1 MLDKDTKKKIDDA
14 RDTLVG
20 VLPLPTDQIE
30 LITIA
35 LIYKFMDDQDEELRQ
50 VGLQE
55 KFFTGELKEFSWQQ
69 LMSNQLSA
77 DQRVTK
83 FINGIEAIQ
92 KAKQVPN
99 LFREIFL
106 NAFLKFRDGKV
117 LQRFLDIIN
126 GFTYDHSEELGNSFE
141 YLLMTMGA
149 QGDNG
154 QFRTPR
160 NIIDFIV
167 EVTDPQKDETILD
180 PACGTGGFLVSAFKH
195 ILKRN
200 TAGYETAK
208 VELENYVAEG
218 IPVYWGAK
226 LSSSERNTIEKNIV
240 GYDNTPLMVRLAR
253 VNLYLHHFG
262 NPQIH
267 EYNTL
272 ITDTRWKDKYDCI
285 LANPPFMTPKGG
297 IDPHD
302 KFRIPANRTEILFSS
317 YILQHLN
324 PDGKAGFVVPE
335 GIIFSTSGDYV
346 TLRNWLIY
354 EAGLWAVVSLP
365 AHIFQPYSG
374 VKTSILFI
382 DREIARKRNE
392 ILLVK
397 IDNDGFSLNT
407 NRNPIKDNDL
417 PDALEWMELCK
428 KDLEQFQKDIET
440 KVDNSFTSKL
450 RLLHRDEFAK
460 LDNYKA
466 TSIVYS
472 SFRKQYE
479 KAVKANE
486 ELESLIKSEK
496 LKQKS
501 ESNKAKLQKSKETV
515 LSLENKID
523 KLCADLLKK
532 TGIPKLFET
541 EKDLKDWF
549 EENTKQDVIEYG
561 SNLNN
566 THKLTKE
573 TIELIDGNR
582 DFILSFEKFTGEPNV
597 VNEDIP
603 FVKIEEVA
611 KVFADGDWIEKEDQ
625 SESGIRL
632 IQTGNVGKGNFREK
646 AADKARYISED
657 TFKRLNCTEIFA
669 NDILV
674 SRLPDPVGRACII
687 PHLQEKLI
695 TAVDCTIIRFDE
707 NLILP
712 KFFIALTYSDVY
724 YKKIYE
730 KVTGAS
736 RDRISRKNLGGLE
749 IPCPAIE
756 NQQLIVAETD
766 QYLNVIKG
774 CNLLIENY
782 APTFKIQEDWETA
795 RMIDVADFVRGP
807 FGGSLKKEI
816 FVESGY
822 LIYEQSHAIQNDFS
836 LGRYFITEE
845 KFQEMKRFEVLPN
858 DILMSCSGTMGKVA
872 LVPSDAPKGII
883 NQALLKITP
892 KQDLIRPLFLKL
904 LMESPHFQVQ
914 LLKGVSGV
922 AIKNVASVDEI
933 KSFEIKLPDLE
944 TQDKLI
950 EEYEAEQ
957 RTLNGSIAL
966 ANKMQDEIKF
976 VIDKVWGK

>member
-335 GIIFSTSGDYV
+335 GIIFQTSSDYV

-382 DREIARKRNE
+382 DREIARKRKE

-417 PDALEWMELCK
+417 PAALEWMELCK
-428 KDLEQFQKDIET
+428 KDLEQFKKDIET
-440 KVDNSFTSKL
+440 KSSNSFVSKL

-460 LDNYKA
+460 LDHYKA
-466 TSIVYS
+466 TSTIYS
-472 SFRKQYE
+472 FCKKQLD
-479 KAVKANE
+479 KA
-486 ELESLIKSEK
+486 IKVNDEIEFSIAAEK
-496 LKQKS
+496 LKQDGEKIKS
-501 ESNKAKLQKSKETV
+501 KIQKSDDAIELLEEKREKL
-515 LSLENKID
+515 LS
-523 KLCADLLKK
+523 DLLKK
-532 TGIPKLFET
+532 TGVPELFET
-541 EKDLKDWF
+541 EKQLKEWF
-549 EENTKQDVIEYG
+549 DENIKQDVIEYG
-561 SNLNN
+561 SNLIN
-566 THKLTKE
+566 TNKLTKD
-573 TIELIDGNR
+573 IIDILDKER
-582 DFILSFEKFTGEPNV
+582 DYNLSFDRFENKIEETNSNYPLVKLQDVLKIQTGFPFQSELFNTDKVGLPIIRIRDIKSGYSDTFYSGEYDNSFI
-597 VNEDIP
+597 VNEDEILIGMDGEFKAYKWGKIP
-603 FVKIEEVA
+603 ALLNQRVCRLYDFQNVLPDYVFRFLNEELFKIEQKTHGVTV
-611 KVFADGDWIEKEDQ
+611 KHISHKQ
-625 SESGIRL
+625 IYGI
-632 IQTGNVGKGNFREK
+632 
-646 AADKARYISED
+646 
-657 TFKRLNCTEIFA
+657 
-669 NDILV
+669 
-674 SRLPDPVGRACII
+674 
-687 PHLQEKLI
+687 
-695 TAVDCTIIRFDE
+695 
-707 NLILP
+707 
-712 KFFIALTYSDVY
+712 
-724 YKKIYE
+724 
-730 KVTGAS
+730 
-736 RDRISRKNLGGLE
+736 E
-749 IPCPAIE
+749 IPLPPIE
-756 NQQLIVAETD
+756 IQQQIVSEINQYQK
-766 QYLNVIKG
+766 VIDG
-774 CNLLIENY
+774 CNLLKEFY
-782 APTFKIQEDWETA
+782 APSFKIQDEWESA

-816 FVESGY
+816 FVDDGY
-822 LIYEQSHAIQNDFS
+822 LVYEQSHAIQNDFT
-836 LGRYFITEE
+836 LGRYFIDEE
-845 KFQEMKRFEVLPN
+845 KFQEMRRFEVLPN

-872 LVPSDAPKGII
+872 LVPSGAKQGII
-883 NQALLKITP
+883 NQALLKLTP
-892 KQDLIRPLFLKL
+892 KQDFIRPLFLKL
-904 LMESPHFQVQ
+904 LMETPHFQIQ

-933 KSFEIKLPDLE
+933 KSFEIKLPALE

>member
-1 MLDKDTKKKIDDA
+1 MLDKETKKKIDDA

-20 VLPLPTDQIE
+20 VLPLPSDQIE

-50 VGLQE
+50 VGLKE
-55 KFFTGELKEFSWQQ
+55 KFFTGSLKEYSWQQ
-69 LMSNQLSA
+69 LMNNQLSA
-77 DQRVTK
+77 DQTVTK

-92 KAKQVPN
+92 KANQVPS
-99 LFREIFL
+99 LFREIFQ

-117 LQRFLDIIN
+117 LLRFLGIIN
-126 GFTYDHSEELGNSFE
+126 GFAYSHSEELGNSFE

-160 NIIDFIV
+160 NIIDFTV
-167 EVTDPQKDETILD
+167 EVVDPKKDETILD

-195 ILKRN
+195 ILRRN
-200 TAGYETAK
+200 TKGFEEAK
-208 VELENYVAEG
+208 IELVNYVNEG

-226 LSSSERNTIEKNIV
+226 LSSSERSIIEKNIV

-272 ITDTRWKDKYDCI
+272 NTDTRWKDKYDCI

-297 IDPHD
+297 IEPHD

-335 GIIFSTSGDYV
+335 GIIFQTSGDYV

-382 DREIARKRNE
+382 DRAIARKRKE
-392 ILLVK
+392 VLLVN
-397 IDNDGFSLNT
+397 IENDGFSLNT

-417 PDALEWMELCK
+417 PEALEWLELCK
-428 KDLEQFQKDIET
+428 TDIE
-440 KVDNSFTSKL
+440 KFIKQIEEKSENNFVKKL
-450 RLLHRDEFAK
+450 RFLHRDEFAK
-460 LDNYKA
+460 LQHYKA
-466 TSIVYS
+466 TSTV
-472 SFRKQYE
+472 FTFCRKQLE
-479 KAVKANE
+479 KALKAQE
-486 ELESLIKSEK
+486 EIDFSIAAEK
-496 LKQKS
+496 LKQDGEK
-501 ESNKAKLQKSKETV
+501 NKTKIQKSYNAIET
-515 LSLENKID
+515 LEEKRE
-523 KLCADLLKK
+523 KLISDFAKK
-532 TGIPKLFET
+532 TGCPEIFET
-541 EKDLKDWF
+541 EKLLKEWF
-549 EENTKQDVIEYG
+549 EEAIKTDVIEYG
-561 SNLNN
+561 SNLVN
-566 THKLTKE
+566 TNKLTKD
-573 TIELIDGNR
+573 IIDLLDRER
-582 DFILSFEKFTGEPNV
+582 DYNLSFDRFETKEEDTNSNFNLVKLADILKIQTGFPFQSELFNTDKNGMPIIRIRDIKTGYSDTSYSGKYDNSFI
-597 VNEDIP
+597 VNEDEILIGMDGEFKAFKWGKVP
-603 FVKIEEVA
+603 ALLNQRVCRLYEFENVLPDYVFRFLNEELFKIEQKTHGVTV
-611 KVFADGDWIEKEDQ
+611 KH
-625 SESGIRL
+625 
-632 IQTGNVGKGNFREK
+632 
-646 AADKARYISED
+646 ISH
-657 TFKRLNCTEIFA
+657 K
-669 NDILV
+669 
-674 SRLPDPVGRACII
+674 
-687 PHLQEKLI
+687 Q
-695 TAVDCTIIRFDE
+695 
-707 NLILP
+707 
-712 KFFIALTYSDVY
+712 
-724 YKKIYE
+724 IY
-730 KVTGAS
+730 A
-736 RDRISRKNLGGLE
+736 IE
-749 IPCPAIE
+749 IPLPTIE
-756 NQQLIVAETD
+756 IQQQITEEINQYQK
-766 QYLNVIKG
+766 VIDG
-774 CNLLIENY
+774 CSLLIEYY
-782 APTFKIQEDWETA
+782 APTFKIQNDWEDA
-795 RMIDVADFVRGP
+795 RMIDVSDFVRGP

-822 LIYEQSHAIQNDFS
+822 LVYEQSHAIQNDFT
-836 LGRYFITEE
+836 LGRYFINKE

-872 LVPSDAPKGII
+872 LVPANAKKGII
-883 NQALLKITP
+883 NQALLKLTP

-904 LMESPHFQVQ
+904 LMETPHFQIQ

-944 TQDKLI
+944 TQDRLI

-957 RTLNGSIAL
+957 RTLNGAIAL
-966 ANKMQDEIKF
+966 ATKMQDEIKF

>member
-92 KAKQVPN
+92 KAKQVPS

-200 TAGYETAK
+200 TEGYETAK

-324 PDGKAGFVVPE
+324 PNGKAGFVVPE
-335 GIIFSTSGDYV
+335 GIIFQTSGDYV

-382 DREIARKRNE
+382 DREIARKRKE

-417 PDALEWMELCK
+417 PAALEWMELCK
-428 KDLEQFQKDIET
+428 KDLEQFKKEIET
-440 KVDNSFTSKL
+440 KSENSFVSKL
-450 RLLHRDEFAK
+450 RLLQRDEFAK
-460 LDNYKA
+460 LDHYKA
-466 TSIVYS
+466 TSIIYS
-472 SFRKQYE
+472 FCKKQLD
-479 KAVKANE
+479 KA
-486 ELESLIKSEK
+486 IKVNDEIEFSIAAEK
-496 LKQKS
+496 LKQDGEKIKS
-501 ESNKAKLQKSKETV
+501 KIQKSDDAIELLEEKREKL
-515 LSLENKID
+515 LS
-523 KLCADLLKK
+523 DLLKK
-532 TGIPKLFET
+532 TGIPELFET
-541 EKDLKDWF
+541 EKQLKEWF
-549 EENTKQDVIEYG
+549 DENIKQDVIEYG
-561 SNLNN
+561 SNLIN
-566 THKLTKE
+566 TNKLTKD
-573 TIELIDGNR
+573 ILDLIDKER
-582 DFILSFEKFTGEPNV
+582 DYNLSF
-597 VNEDIP
+597 
-603 FVKIEEVA
+603 
-611 KVFADGDWIEKEDQ
+611 DQ
-625 SESGIRL
+625 
-632 IQTGNVGKGNFREK
+632 F
-646 AADKARYISED
+646 DKAERTSKEYDIIPLGE
-657 TFKRLNCTEIFA
+657 LC
-669 NDILV
+669 DILDSLRKPIKETERV
-674 SRLPDPVGRACII
+674 KGVFPYYGATGIADFVDNYIFDERLVLVGEDGAKWLSGDKTAFIVEGKFWANNHVHVIRPKGDLII
-687 PHLQEKLI
+687 DTYLVEIINQMDLTEFITGVTVPKLNQEKLKQI
-695 TAVDCTIIRFDE
+695 PIP
-707 NLILP
+707 LP
-712 KFFIALTYSDVY
+712 PI
-724 YKKIYE
+724 E
-730 KVTGAS
+730 KQNQIVLELNQYQS
-736 RDRISRKNLGGLE
+736 VINSCNSLRK
-749 IPCPAIE
+749 
-756 NQQLIVAETD
+756 
-766 QYLNVIKG
+766 Y
-774 CNLLIENY
+774 Y
-782 APTFKIQEDWETA
+782 APTFKIKEDWEDA
-795 RMIDVADFVRGP
+795 RLIDIADFVRGP

-822 LIYEQSHAIQNDFS
+822 LVYEQSHAIQNDFT
-836 LGRYFITEE
+836 LGRYFIDEE

-872 LVPSDAPKGII
+872 LVPSGAKQGII
-883 NQALLKITP
+883 NQALLKLTP
-892 KQDLIRPLFLKL
+892 KQDFIRPLFLKL
-904 LMESPHFQVQ
+904 LMETPHFQIQ

-944 TQDKLI
+944 TQDRLI

>member
-167 EVTDPQKDETILD
+167 EVVDPKKNETILD

-200 TAGYETAK
+200 TAGYETVK

-297 IDPHD
+297 IEPHD

-324 PDGKAGFVVPE
+324 PDGKAGFIVPE
-335 GIIFSTSGDYV
+335 GIIFTTNGDNI
-346 TLRNWLIY
+346 TLRKWLLY

-365 AHIFQPYSG
+365 SNVFQPYSG

-382 DREIARKRNE
+382 DKEVARKRNE
-392 ILLVK
+392 VLLLK
-397 IDNDGFSLNT
+397 IENDGFSLNT
-407 NRNPIKDNDL
+407 NRNKIKDNDL
-417 PDALEWMELCK
+417 PEALKWLEICKINKDEFIKQIELNKEEAFFK
-428 KDLEQFQKDIET
+428 KIQF
-440 KVDNSFTSKL
+440 
-450 RLLHRDEFAK
+450 LHRDEFARLDTYKSSNLAFNFCSK
-460 LDNYKA
+460 LYESVLKLKLETEEKVKEVPEKKDKTIEKYDKKLKEFYKETGINFLPENKDA
-466 TSIVYS
+466 LKTWFDENIKENAVDYGVNLTNSKLPEPI
-472 SFRKQYE
+472 KQY
-479 KAVKANE
+479 
-486 ELESLIKSEK
+486 
-496 LKQKS
+496 
-501 ESNKAKLQKSKETV
+501 
-515 LSLENKID
+515 
-523 KLCADLLKK
+523 
-532 TGIPKLFET
+532 
-541 EKDLKDWF
+541 
-549 EENTKQDVIEYG
+549 IEVQ
-561 SNLNN
+561 
-566 THKLTKE
+566 
-573 TIELIDGNR
+573 R
-582 DFILSFEKFTGEPNV
+582 DFNMSFDKFT
-597 VNEDIP
+597 NE
-603 FVKIEEVA
+603 KIFNDDVEYVRIEDVCT
-611 KVFADGDWIEKEDQ
+611 VFCDGDWIEKADQ
-625 SESGIRL
+625 SEYGIRL
-632 IQTGNVGKGNFREK
+632 IQTGNVGFGKFKNKDIE
-646 AADKARYISED
+646 KARYISEE
-657 TFKRLNCTEIFA
+657 TFERLNCTEIFEG
-669 NDILV
+669 DILI
-674 SRLPDPVGRACII
+674 SRLPDPVGRACKI
-687 PHLQEKLI
+687 PRLKERLI
-695 TAVDCTIIRFDE
+695 TAVDCTILRFDE
-707 NLILP
+707 TKILP
-712 KFFIALTYSDVY
+712 DYFLYLTLTDEY
-724 YKKIYE
+724 YKRINE
-730 KVTGAS
+730 SITGAS
-736 RDRISRKNLGGLE
+736 RKRISRSNLGNVLIPLPDIETQKKIVSE
-749 IPCPAIE
+749 ISEYQNEIENAILKISEMEVKSKVAIE
-756 NQQLIVAETD
+756 N
-766 QYLNVIKG
+766 
-774 CNLLIENY
+774 
-782 APTFKIQEDWETA
+782 
-795 RMIDVADFVRGP
+795 
-807 FGGSLKKEI
+807 
-816 FVESGY
+816 
-822 LIYEQSHAIQNDFS
+822 
-836 LGRYFITEE
+836 
-845 KFQEMKRFEVLPN
+845 
-858 DILMSCSGTMGKVA
+858 
-872 LVPSDAPKGII
+872 
-883 NQALLKITP
+883 
-892 KQDLIRPLFLKL
+892 
-904 LMESPHFQVQ
+904 
-914 LLKGVSGV
+914 
-922 AIKNVASVDEI
+922 
-933 KSFEIKLPDLE
+933 
-944 TQDKLI
+944 
-950 EEYEAEQ
+950 
-957 RTLNGSIAL
+957 
-966 ANKMQDEIKF
+966 
-976 VIDKVWGK
+976 VW

>member
-208 VELENYVAEG
+208 VELENYVVEG

-335 GIIFSTSGDYV
+335 GIVFTTSNDYV
-346 TLRNWLIY
+346 VLRNWLIY

-382 DREIARKRNE
+382 DREIARKRKE

-397 IDNDGFSLNT
+397 VDNDGFSLNT

-417 PDALEWMELCK
+417 PAALEWMELCK
-428 KDLEQFQKDIET
+428 KDLEHFKKDIDT
-440 KVDNSFTSKL
+440 KSDNPFVSKL

-466 TSIVYS
+466 TSTV
-472 SFRKQYE
+472 FTFCKKQSE
-479 KAVKANE
+479 KTVKAIEEIDLSIKAE
-486 ELESLIKSEK
+486 ELKIVGEKNKSK
-496 LKQKS
+496 IQKS
-501 ESNKAKLQKSKETV
+501 EYSIETLKEKKEKLLNE
-515 LSLENKID
+515 
-523 KLCADLLKK
+523 LLKK
-532 TGIPKLFET
+532 TGISKLYET
-541 EKDLKDWF
+541 EKQLKEWF
-549 EENTKQDVIEYG
+549 EETIKEDVIQYG
-561 SNLNN
+561 VNLIN
-566 THKLTKE
+566 TNKLSKDI
-573 TIELIDGNR
+573 IELIDNSR
-582 DFILSFEKFTGEPNV
+582 DYILSFDKY
-597 VNEDIP
+597 
-603 FVKIEEVA
+603 A
-611 KVFADGDWIEKEDQ
+611 
-625 SESGIRL
+625 
-632 IQTGNVGKGNFREK
+632 
-646 AADKARYISED
+646 AADKEKGVSQYDIVSIGQVAEVIAGQSPESE
-657 TFKRLNCTEIFA
+657 FYNSEGQGLPFYQGKTEFGNMYLGAPVHWTTKITRIA
-669 NDILV
+669 LKDDILISV
-674 SRLPDPVGRACII
+674 RAPVGPVNFATQEICIGRGLAAIRAS
-687 PHLQEKLI
+687 E
-695 TAVDCTIIRFDE
+695 
-707 NLILP
+707 
-712 KFFIALTYSDVY
+712 
-724 YKKIYE
+724 KIYKE
-730 KVTGAS
+730 YLYYFLK
-736 RDRISRKNLGGLE
+736 
-749 IPCPAIE
+749 
-756 NQQLIVAETD
+756 NQQDEIKGNGGAVFDSINKSQIEQIQIPLPPIEIQQMVVAEIERYQKIID
-766 QYLNVIKG
+766 G
-774 CNLLIENY
+774 CNLLSENY
-782 APTFKIQEDWETA
+782 APTFKIQETWEDV
-795 RMIDVADFVRGP
+795 RLIDIADFVRGP

-822 LIYEQSHAIQNDFS
+822 LVYEQSHAIQNDFS
-836 LGRYFITEE
+836 IARYFINEE

-858 DILMSCSGTMGKVA
+858 DILMSCSGTFGKVA
-872 LVPSDAPKGII
+872 LVPENAPRGII
-883 NQALLKITP
+883 NQALLKLTP
-892 KQDLIRPLFLKL
+892 KRDLVRPLFLKL
-904 LMESPHFQVQ
+904 LMETPHFQIQ
-914 LLKGVSGV
+914 LSKGVSGV

-957 RTLNGSIAL
+957 STLNGSIAL

>member
-335 GIIFSTSGDYV
+335 GIIFQTSGDYV

-382 DREIARKRNE
+382 DREIARKRKE

-417 PDALEWMELCK
+417 PSALEWMEHCK
-428 KDLEQFQKDIET
+428 KDLEQFKKDI
-440 KVDNSFTSKL
+440 KIKSDSPFVSKL
-450 RLLHRDEFAK
+450 LLLHRDEFAK
-460 LDNYKA
+460 LDHYKA
-466 TSIVYS
+466 TSTIYS
-472 SFRKQYE
+472 FCKKQLD
-479 KAVKANE
+479 KA
-486 ELESLIKSEK
+486 IKINDEIEFSIAAEK
-496 LKQKS
+496 LKQDGEKS
-501 ESNKAKLQKSKETV
+501 KTKIQKSDNAIEV
-515 LSLENKID
+515 LEEKRE
-523 KLCADLLKK
+523 KLLSDILKK
-532 TGIPKLFET
+532 TGIPELFET
-541 EKDLKDWF
+541 EKQLKEWF
-549 EENTKQDVIEYG
+549 DENIKQDVIEYG
-561 SNLNN
+561 SNLIN
-566 THKLTKE
+566 TDKLTKD
-573 TIELIDGNR
+573 IIDILDKER
-582 DFILSFEKFTGEPNV
+582 DYNLSFDRFETKIDETNSSYPLVKLQDVLKIQTGFPFQSELFNTDKVGLPIIRIRDIKSGYSDTFYSGEYDNSFI
-597 VNEDIP
+597 VNEDEILIGMDGEFKAYKWGKIP
-603 FVKIEEVA
+603 ALLNQRVCRLYDFQNVLPDYVFRFLNEELFKIEQKTHGVTV
-611 KVFADGDWIEKEDQ
+611 KHISHKQ
-625 SESGIRL
+625 IYGI
-632 IQTGNVGKGNFREK
+632 
-646 AADKARYISED
+646 
-657 TFKRLNCTEIFA
+657 
-669 NDILV
+669 
-674 SRLPDPVGRACII
+674 
-687 PHLQEKLI
+687 
-695 TAVDCTIIRFDE
+695 
-707 NLILP
+707 
-712 KFFIALTYSDVY
+712 
-724 YKKIYE
+724 
-730 KVTGAS
+730 
-736 RDRISRKNLGGLE
+736 E
-749 IPCPAIE
+749 IPLPSLDTQQKIVFE
-756 NQQLIVAETD
+756 INQYQK
-766 QYLNVIKG
+766 VIDG
-774 CNLLIENY
+774 CNLLKEFY
-782 APTFKIQEDWETA
+782 APSFKIQYEWESA

-816 FVESGY
+816 FVEDGY
-822 LIYEQSHAIQNDFS
+822 LVYEQSHAIQNDFT
-836 LGRYFITEE
+836 LGRYFIDEE
-845 KFQEMKRFEVLPN
+845 KFQEMRRFEVLPN

-872 LVPSDAPKGII
+872 LVPEGSKQGII
-883 NQALLKITP
+883 NQALLKLTP

-904 LMESPHFQVQ
+904 LMETPHFQIQ

>member
-335 GIIFSTSGDYV
+335 GIIFQTSSDYV

-382 DREIARKRNE
+382 DREIARKRKE

-417 PDALEWMELCK
+417 PAALEWMELCK
-428 KDLEQFQKDIET
+428 KDLEQFKKDIET
-440 KVDNSFTSKL
+440 KSQNSFVSKL

-460 LDNYKA
+460 LDHYKA
-466 TSIVYS
+466 TSTIYS
-472 SFRKQYE
+472 FCKKQLD
-479 KAVKANE
+479 KA
-486 ELESLIKSEK
+486 IKVNDEIEFSIAAEK
-496 LKQKS
+496 LKQDGEKNKS
-501 ESNKAKLQKSKETV
+501 KIQKSDDAIELLEEKRGKL
-515 LSLENKID
+515 LS
-523 KLCADLLKK
+523 DLLKK
-532 TGIPKLFET
+532 TGVPELFET
-541 EKDLKDWF
+541 EKQLKEWF
-549 EENTKQDVIEYG
+549 DENLKQDIIEYG

-566 THKLTKE
+566 TNRLTKE
-573 TIELIDGNR
+573 ILDLIDRER
-582 DFILSFEKFTGEPNV
+582 DFNLSFDKYAKVAQEESTENKYPKVKLGELAVFINGYPFKPEDWEQEGLPIIRIQNLTKSTD
-597 VNEDIP
+597 NINYTTRTDIP
-603 FVKIEEVA
+603 EKYKVRNGELLISWSATIGFYIWRNGDAWLNQHIFKVEVDKNKITKDYLFALGDKIEELISDRVHGNTMQHIT
-611 KVFADGDWIEKEDQ
+611 KSKFDSIEIPLPPIEIQ
-625 SESGIRL
+625 NQIASE
-632 IQTGNVGKGNFREK
+632 
-646 AADKARYISED
+646 
-657 TFKRLNCTEIFA
+657 
-669 NDILV
+669 IL
-674 SRLPDPVGRACII
+674 
-687 PHLQEKLI
+687 H
-695 TAVDCTIIRFDE
+695 
-707 NLILP
+707 
-712 KFFIALTYSDVY
+712 
-724 YKKIYE
+724 YKKIVKTCQDLQE
-730 KVTGAS
+730 H
-736 RDRISRKNLGGLE
+736 
-749 IPCPAIE
+749 
-756 NQQLIVAETD
+756 
-766 QYLNVIKG
+766 
-774 CNLLIENY
+774 Y
-782 APTFKIQEDWETA
+782 APTFKIQDDWESA

-822 LIYEQSHAIQNDFS
+822 LVYEQSHAIQNDFT
-836 LGRYFITEE
+836 LGRYFIDEE

-858 DILMSCSGTMGKVA
+858 DILMSCSGTFGKVA
-872 LVPSDAPKGII
+872 LVPDNAPKGII
-883 NQALLKITP
+883 NQALLKLTP
-892 KQDLIRPLFLKL
+892 KRDLVRPLFLKL
-904 LMESPHFQVQ
+904 LMETPHFQIQ
-914 LLKGVSGV
+914 LSKGVSGV

-966 ANKMQDEIKF
+966 SNKMQDEIKF

>member
-1 MLDKDTKKKIDDA
+1 MLDKETKKKIDDA

-20 VLPLPTDQIE
+20 VLPLPSDQIE

-50 VGLQE
+50 VGLKE
-55 KFFTGELKEFSWQQ
+55 KFFIGTLKEYSWQQ
-69 LMSNQLSA
+69 LMNNQLSA
-77 DQRVTK
+77 DQTVTK

-92 KAKQVPN
+92 KANQVPS
-99 LFREIFL
+99 LFREIFQ

-117 LQRFLDIIN
+117 LLRFLGIIN
-126 GFTYDHSEELGNSFE
+126 GFAYSHSEELGNSFE

-160 NIIDFIV
+160 NIIDFTV
-167 EVTDPQKDETILD
+167 EVVDPKKDETILD

-195 ILKRN
+195 ILRRN
-200 TAGYETAK
+200 TKGFEEAK
-208 VELENYVAEG
+208 IELVNYVNEG

-226 LSSSERNTIEKNIV
+226 LSSSERSIIEKNIV

-272 ITDTRWKDKYDCI
+272 NTDTRWKDKYDCI

-297 IDPHD
+297 IEPHD

-335 GIIFSTSGDYV
+335 GIIFQTSGDYV

-382 DREIARKRNE
+382 DRAIARKRKE
-392 ILLVK
+392 VLLVN
-397 IDNDGFSLNT
+397 IENDGFSLNT
-407 NRNPIKDNDL
+407 NRNPIKENDL
-417 PDALEWMELCK
+417 PEALEWLELCK
-428 KDLEQFQKDIET
+428 TDIEKFT
-440 KVDNSFTSKL
+440 KEIEEKSETTFVKKL
-450 RLLHRDEFAK
+450 RFLHRDEFAK
-460 LDNYKA
+460 LQHYKA
-466 TSIVYS
+466 TSTVYT
-472 SFRKQYE
+472 FCRKQVE
-479 KAVKANE
+479 KALKTQE
-486 ELESLIKSEK
+486 EIDFGIAAEK
-496 LKQKS
+496 LKQDGEK
-501 ESNKAKLQKSKETV
+501 NKAKIQKSDNAIETF
-515 LSLENKID
+515 EEKRE
-523 KLCADLLKK
+523 KLIADLVKR
-532 TGIPKLFET
+532 TGCPEIFET
-541 EKDLKDWF
+541 EKQLKEWF
-549 EENTKQDVIEYG
+549 EETIKADVIEYG
-561 SNLNN
+561 SNLVN
-566 THKLTKE
+566 TNKLTKD
-573 TIELIDGNR
+573 IIDLLDKER
-582 DFILSFEKFTGEPNV
+582 DFNLSFDQF
-597 VNEDIP
+597 
-603 FVKIEEVA
+603 
-611 KVFADGDWIEKEDQ
+611 EKEERTSKEFQ
-625 SESGIRL
+625 IVPLG
-632 IQTGNVGKGNFREK
+632 
-646 AADKARYISED
+646 
-657 TFKRLNCTEIFA
+657 EIC
-669 NDILV
+669 DILDSLRKPIKGTERTNGV
-674 SRLPDPVGRACII
+674 YPYYGATGIVDFVDDYIFDERLVLIGEDGAKWLSGDKTAFIVEGKFWANNHVHVIRPKSDLVIDTYLVEII
-687 PHLQEKLI
+687 NQMDLTEFITGITVPKLNQEKLRQI
-695 TAVDCTIIRFDE
+695 PIP
-707 NLILP
+707 LP
-712 KFFIALTYSDVY
+712 SI
-724 YKKIYE
+724 E
-730 KVTGAS
+730 KQNQLV
-736 RDRISRKNLGGLE
+736 LE
-749 IPCPAIE
+749 L
-756 NQQLIVAETD
+756 NQYQS
-766 QYLNVIKG
+766 VINS
-774 CNLLIENY
+774 CNSLREYY
-782 APTFKIQEDWETA
+782 APTFKIQDDWEDA
-795 RMIDVADFVRGP
+795 RMINVSDFVRGP

-822 LIYEQSHAIQNDFS
+822 LVYEQSHAIQNDFT
-836 LGRYFITEE
+836 LGRYFINEE

-872 LVPSDAPKGII
+872 LVPSNAKKGII

-904 LMESPHFQVQ
+904 LMETPHFQIQ

-944 TQDKLI
+944 TQDRLI

-957 RTLNGSIAL
+957 RTINGAIAL
-966 ANKMQDEIKF
+966 ATKMQDEIKF

>member
-1 MLDKDTKKKIDDA
+1 
-14 RDTLVG
+14 
-20 VLPLPTDQIE
+20 
-30 LITIA
+30 
-35 LIYKFMDDQDEELRQ
+35 MDDQDEELRQ

-55 KFFTGELKEFSWQQ
+55 RFFTGELKEFSWQQ

-83 FINGIEAIQ
+83 FINGIESIQ

-335 GIIFSTSGDYV
+335 GIIFQTSGDYV

-382 DREIARKRNE
+382 DREIARKRKE

-417 PDALEWMELCK
+417 PSALEWMELCK
-428 KDLEQFQKDIET
+428 KDLEQFKKDIET
-440 KVDNSFTSKL
+440 KSDNPFVSKL

-460 LDNYKA
+460 LDHYKA
-466 TSIVYS
+466 TSTIYS
-472 SFRKQYE
+472 FCKKQLD
-479 KAVKANE
+479 KA
-486 ELESLIKSEK
+486 IKINDEIEFSIAAEK
-496 LKQKS
+496 LNQDGEKSKSKIQKS
-501 ESNKAKLQKSKETV
+501 DDIIEVLEEKREKLLTD
-515 LSLENKID
+515 II
-523 KLCADLLKK
+523 KK
-532 TGIPKLFET
+532 TGIPELFET
-541 EKDLKDWF
+541 EKRLKEWF
-549 EENTKQDVIEYG
+549 DENIKQDVIEYG
-561 SNLNN
+561 SNLIN
-566 THKLTKE
+566 TNKLTKD
-573 TIELIDGNR
+573 ILDIIDKER
-582 DFILSFEKFTGEPNV
+582 DYNLSFDQF
-597 VNEDIP
+597 
-603 FVKIEEVA
+603 
-611 KVFADGDWIEKEDQ
+611 EKEERTSKEYDIIPL
-625 SESGIRL
+625 G
-632 IQTGNVGKGNFREK
+632 
-646 AADKARYISED
+646 
-657 TFKRLNCTEIFA
+657 EIC
-669 NDILV
+669 DILDSLRKPIKETERV
-674 SRLPDPVGRACII
+674 KGVFPYYGATGIVDFVDNYIFDERLVLVGEDGAKWLSGDKTAFIVEGKFWANNHVHVIRPKCDLII
-687 PHLQEKLI
+687 DTYLVEIINQMDLTEFITGVTVPKLNQEKLRQI
-695 TAVDCTIIRFDE
+695 PIP
-707 NLILP
+707 LP
-712 KFFIALTYSDVY
+712 SIERQSQIV
-724 YKKIYE
+724 
-730 KVTGAS
+730 
-736 RDRISRKNLGGLE
+736 LE
-749 IPCPAIE
+749 L
-756 NQQLIVAETD
+756 NQYQS
-766 QYLNVIKG
+766 VINS
-774 CNLLIENY
+774 CNSLREYY
-782 APTFKIQEDWETA
+782 APTFKIKEDWEDA
-795 RMIDVADFVRGP
+795 RLIDIAAFVRGP

-822 LIYEQSHAIQNDFS
+822 LVYEQSHAIQNDFS
-836 LGRYFITEE
+836 LARYFINEE

-858 DILMSCSGTMGKVA
+858 DILMSCSGTFGKIA
-872 LVPSDAPKGII
+872 LVPENAPKGII
-883 NQALLKITP
+883 NQALLKLTP
-892 KQDLIRPLFLKL
+892 KQDLVRPMFLKL
-904 LMESPHFQVQ
+904 LMETPHFQIQ
-914 LLKGVSGV
+914 LSKGVSGV

-933 KSFEIKLPDLE
+933 KSFQIKLPDLE

-950 EEYEAEQ
+950 EEYKAEQ
-957 RTLNGSIAL
+957 MTLNGSIAL
-966 ANKMQDEIKF
+966 ADKMKDEIKF

>member
-167 EVTDPQKDETILD
+167 EVADPQKDETILD

-335 GIIFSTSGDYV
+335 GIVFTTSSDYV
-346 TLRNWLIY
+346 VLRNWLIY

-382 DREIARKRNE
+382 DREIARKRKE

-417 PDALEWMELCK
+417 PAALEWMELCK
-428 KDLEQFQKDIET
+428 KDLELFKKDIEA
-440 KVDNSFTSKL
+440 KADNPFASKL

-460 LDNYKA
+460 LDHYKA
-466 TSIVYS
+466 TSTIYS
-472 SFRKQYE
+472 FCKKQLE
-479 KAVKANE
+479 KSIKLNDEIEFSIAV
-486 ELESLIKSEK
+486 EK
-496 LKQKS
+496 LKQDGEKS
-501 ESNKAKLQKSKETV
+501 KTKIQKSDETIET
-515 LSLENKID
+515 LEEKRE
-523 KLCADLLKK
+523 KLLGDLLKK
-532 TGIPKLFET
+532 TGIPALFET
-541 EKDLKDWF
+541 EKQVKEWF
-549 EENTKQDVIEYG
+549 ETTIKEDVIEYG
-561 SNLNN
+561 VNLIN
-566 THKLTKE
+566 TNKLSKD
-573 TIELIDGNR
+573 IIDLIDNSR
-582 DFILSFEKFTGEPNV
+582 DYILSFDKYATAAKEQNV
-597 VNEDIP
+597 SQFDIVTIGQVAEVIAGQSPESEFYNTEGLGLPFYQGKTEFGNMYIGSPVHWTTKTTRTALKGDILMSVRAPVGPVNFATQEICIGRGLAAIRAS
-603 FVKIEEVA
+603 VKIY
-611 KVFADGDWIEKEDQ
+611 KEYLYYFLKNQQDV
-625 SESGIRL
+625 I
-632 IQTGNVGKGNFREK
+632 KGNGGAVFDSINKSQIEQ
-646 AADKARYISED
+646 IQ
-657 TFKRLNCTEIFA
+657 IP
-669 NDILV
+669 
-674 SRLPDPVGRACII
+674 LPP
-687 PHLQEKLI
+687 
-695 TAVDCTIIRFDE
+695 
-707 NLILP
+707 
-712 KFFIALTYSDVY
+712 
-724 YKKIYE
+724 
-730 KVTGAS
+730 
-736 RDRISRKNLGGLE
+736 
-749 IPCPAIE
+749 IE
-756 NQQLIVAETD
+756 LQQLVVVEIERYQKIID
-766 QYLNVIKG
+766 G
-774 CNLLIENY
+774 CNLLSENY
-782 APTFKIQEDWETA
+782 APTFKIQDSWEDV
-795 RMIDVADFVRGP
+795 RLIDIADFVRGP

-822 LIYEQSHAIQNDFS
+822 LVYEQSHAIQNDFT
-836 LGRYFITEE
+836 LARYFINEE
-845 KFQEMKRFEVLPN
+845 KFQEMKRFEVFEN
-858 DILMSCSGTMGKVA
+858 DILMSCSGTFGKVA
-872 LVPSDAPKGII
+872 LVPSNAPKGII
-883 NQALLKITP
+883 NQALLKLSP
-892 KQDLIRPLFLKL
+892 KQDLVRPLFLKL
-904 LMESPHFQVQ
+904 LMETPHFQIQ

-922 AIKNVASVDEI
+922 AVKNVASVDEI

-966 ANKMQDEIKF
+966 ASKMQDEIKF

>member
-167 EVTDPQKDETILD
+167 EVVDPQKDETILD

-297 IDPHD
+297 IEPHD

-324 PDGKAGFVVPE
+324 PDGKAGFIVPE
-335 GIIFSTSGDYV
+335 GIIFTTNDDNI
-346 TLRNWLIY
+346 TLRKWLLY

-365 AHIFQPYSG
+365 SNVFQPYSG

-382 DREIARKRNE
+382 DKEVARKRNE
-392 ILLVK
+392 VLLLK
-397 IDNDGFSLNT
+397 IENDGFSLNT
-407 NRNPIKDNDL
+407 NRNKIKDNDL
-417 PDALEWMELCK
+417 PEALKWLELCK
-428 KDLEQFQKDIET
+428 INKDEFVKQIGLNKDQPFFKKIQFL
-440 KVDNSFTSKL
+440 N
-450 RLLHRDEFAK
+450 RDEFAK
-460 LDNYKA
+460 LDAYKSGSLAFNYCSKLYESVIKIKA
-466 TSIVYS
+466 ETEEKIKEDAAKKDKIKEKLDKKLTEFFKSIAIDFLPENKDALKNWFDANIKENAIDFGVNLTNGKLPEPI
-472 SFRKQYE
+472 KQY
-479 KAVKANE
+479 
-486 ELESLIKSEK
+486 
-496 LKQKS
+496 
-501 ESNKAKLQKSKETV
+501 
-515 LSLENKID
+515 
-523 KLCADLLKK
+523 
-532 TGIPKLFET
+532 
-541 EKDLKDWF
+541 
-549 EENTKQDVIEYG
+549 IEMQ
-561 SNLNN
+561 
-566 THKLTKE
+566 
-573 TIELIDGNR
+573 R
-582 DFILSFEKFTGEPNV
+582 DFNMSFDKFT
-597 VNEDIP
+597 NE
-603 FVKIEEVA
+603 
-611 KVFADGDWIEKEDQ
+611 KVFNDNIDYVRIEDVCTVFCDGDWIEKADQ
-625 SESGIRL
+625 SEYGIRL
-632 IQTGNVGKGNFREK
+632 IQTGNVGFGKFKNKDIE
-646 AADKARYISED
+646 KARYISEE
-657 TFKRLNCTEIFA
+657 TFERLNCTEIFEG
-669 NDILV
+669 DILI
-674 SRLPDPVGRACII
+674 SRLPDPVGRACKI
-687 PHLQEKLI
+687 PKLKERLI
-695 TAVDCTIIRFDE
+695 TAVDCTILRFDE
-707 NLILP
+707 TRILP
-712 KFFIALTYSDVY
+712 DYFLYLTLTDEY
-724 YKKIYE
+724 YKRINE
-730 KVTGAS
+730 SITGAS
-736 RDRISRKNLGGLE
+736 RKRISRTNLGNLLIPLPDMETQEKIVSEISSYQNEIENAILKVSQLE
-749 IPCPAIE
+749 TKSKDAIE
-756 NQQLIVAETD
+756 N
-766 QYLNVIKG
+766 
-774 CNLLIENY
+774 
-782 APTFKIQEDWETA
+782 
-795 RMIDVADFVRGP
+795 
-807 FGGSLKKEI
+807 
-816 FVESGY
+816 
-822 LIYEQSHAIQNDFS
+822 
-836 LGRYFITEE
+836 
-845 KFQEMKRFEVLPN
+845 
-858 DILMSCSGTMGKVA
+858 
-872 LVPSDAPKGII
+872 
-883 NQALLKITP
+883 
-892 KQDLIRPLFLKL
+892 
-904 LMESPHFQVQ
+904 
-914 LLKGVSGV
+914 
-922 AIKNVASVDEI
+922 
-933 KSFEIKLPDLE
+933 
-944 TQDKLI
+944 
-950 EEYEAEQ
+950 
-957 RTLNGSIAL
+957 
-966 ANKMQDEIKF
+966 
-976 VIDKVWGK
+976 VW

>member
-1 MLDKDTKKKIDDA
+1 MAYCQMSI
-14 RDTLVG
+14 RFG
-20 VLPLPTDQIE
+20 
-30 LITIA
+30 TIA
-35 LIYKFMDDQDEELRQ
+35 ASSITTRRYLRPRATS
-50 VGLQE
+50 GLSRLQN
-55 KFFTGELKEFSWQQ
+55 
-69 LMSNQLSA
+69 SNKLSA

-167 EVTDPQKDETILD
+167 EVADPQKDETILD

-208 VELENYVAEG
+208 VELENYIAEG

-226 LSSSERNTIEKNIV
+226 LSSSERNIIEKNIV

-382 DREIARKRNE
+382 DREIARKRKE

-417 PDALEWMELCK
+417 PAALEWMELCK
-428 KDLEQFQKDIET
+428 KELEQFQKDIES
-440 KVDNSFTSKL
+440 KGDNPFVSKL

-466 TSIVYS
+466 TSTV
-472 SFRKQYE
+472 FTFCKKQLE
-479 KAVKANE
+479 RAVKLNE
-486 ELESLIKSEK
+486 EIVLLIAAEK
-496 LKQKS
+496 LKQDGEK
-501 ESNKAKLQKSKETV
+501 NNTKIQKSDDAIET
-515 LSLENKID
+515 LEEKRE
-523 KLCADLLKK
+523 KLLGDLLKR
-532 TGIPKLFET
+532 TGVPELFET
-541 EKDLKDWF
+541 EKQLKDWF
-549 EENTKQDVIEYG
+549 DETIKQDIIEYG
-561 SNLNN
+561 SNLIN
-566 THKLTKE
+566 TNKLTKDV
-573 TIELIDGNR
+573 IELIDGTR
-582 DFILSFEKFTGEPNV
+582 DFNLSFEKFETNVASKNSIFPLLKIGEIAKTQSGGTPN
-597 VNEDIP
+597 
-603 FVKIEEVA
+603 
-611 KVFADGDWIEKEDQ
+611 
-625 SESGIRL
+625 
-632 IQTGNVGKGNFREK
+632 REK
-646 AADKARYISED
+646 KEYFENGTIPWLKSGEVNQD
-657 TFKRLNCTEIFA
+657 L
-669 NDILV
+669 
-674 SRLPDPVGRACII
+674 II
-687 PHLQEKLI
+687 E
-695 TAVDCTIIRFDE
+695 
-707 NLILP
+707 
-712 KFFIALTYSDVY
+712 
-724 YKKIYE
+724 
-730 KVTGAS
+730 
-736 RDRISRKNLGGLE
+736 
-749 IPCPAIE
+749 
-756 NQQLIVAETD
+756 AEE
-766 QYLNVIKG
+766 Y
-774 CNLLIENY
+774 
-782 APTFKIQEDWETA
+782 
-795 RMIDVADFVRGP
+795 
-807 FGGSLKKEI
+807 
-816 FVESGY
+816 
-822 LIYEQSHAIQNDFS
+822 
-836 LGRYFITEE
+836 ITEE
-845 KFQEMKRFEVLPN
+845 
-858 DILMSCSGTMGKVA
+858 
-872 LVPSDAPKGII
+872 
-883 NQALLKITP
+883 
-892 KQDLIRPLFLKL
+892 
-904 LMESPHFQVQ
+904 H
-914 LLKGVSGV
+914 
-922 AIKNVASVDEI
+922 
-933 KSFEIKLPDLE
+933 
-944 TQDKLI
+944 
-950 EEYEAEQ
+950 
-957 RTLNGSIAL
+957 TLCH
-966 ANKMQDEIKF
+966 K
-976 VIDKVWGK
+976 

>member
-200 TAGYETAK
+200 TEGYETAK

-335 GIIFSTSGDYV
+335 GIIFQTSGDYV

-407 NRNPIKDNDL
+407 NRNPIKENDL
-417 PDALEWMELCK
+417 PAALEWMELCK
-428 KDLEQFQKDIET
+428 KDLEQFKKDIQIKSDT
-440 KVDNSFTSKL
+440 PFVNKL

-460 LDNYKA
+460 LDHYKA
-466 TSIVYS
+466 TSTIYS
-472 SFRKQYE
+472 FCKKQF
-479 KAVKANE
+479 VKAIKANDE
-486 ELESLIKSEK
+486 IELSIAAEK
-496 LKQKS
+496 LKQGGEK
-501 ESNKAKLQKSKETV
+501 NKNKIQKSDDTIQGLIEKREKL
-515 LSLENKID
+515 LS
-523 KLCADLLKK
+523 DLLKK
-532 TGIPKLFET
+532 TGLPELFEA
-541 EKDLKDWF
+541 EKQLKEWF
-549 EENTKQDVIEYG
+549 DETIKQDVIEYG
-561 SNLNN
+561 SNLIN
-566 THKLTKE
+566 TNKLTKDILE
-573 TIELIDGNR
+573 IIDKER
-582 DFILSFEKFTGEPNV
+582 DYNLSFDQF
-597 VNEDIP
+597 
-603 FVKIEEVA
+603 
-611 KVFADGDWIEKEDQ
+611 EKEERTSKDYNIIPL
-625 SESGIRL
+625 G
-632 IQTGNVGKGNFREK
+632 
-646 AADKARYISED
+646 
-657 TFKRLNCTEIFA
+657 EIC
-669 NDILV
+669 DILDSLRKPIKETERV
-674 SRLPDPVGRACII
+674 KGAFPYYGATGIVDFVDNYIFDERLVLIGEDGAKWLSGDKTAFIVEGKFWANNHVHVIRPKSDLII
-687 PHLQEKLI
+687 DTYLVEIINQMDLTEFITGVTVPKLNQEKLRQI
-695 TAVDCTIIRFDE
+695 PIP
-707 NLILP
+707 LP
-712 KFFIALTYSDVY
+712 SIERQNQLV
-724 YKKIYE
+724 
-730 KVTGAS
+730 
-736 RDRISRKNLGGLE
+736 LE
-749 IPCPAIE
+749 L
-756 NQQLIVAETD
+756 NQYQS
-766 QYLNVIKG
+766 VIDA
-774 CNLLIENY
+774 CNSLREHY
-782 APTFKIQEDWETA
+782 APTFKVSDNWEDA
-795 RMIDVADFVRGP
+795 RLIDIADFVRGP

-822 LIYEQSHAIQNDFS
+822 LVYEQSHAIQNDFS
-836 LGRYFITEE
+836 IARYFINEE

-858 DILMSCSGTMGKVA
+858 DILMSCSGTFGKIA
-872 LVPSDAPKGII
+872 LVPENAPKGII
-883 NQALLKITP
+883 NQALLKLTP
-892 KQDLIRPLFLKL
+892 KQDLVRPLFLKL
-904 LMESPHFQVQ
+904 LMETPHFQIQ
-914 LLKGVSGV
+914 LSKGVSGV

>member
-55 KFFTGELKEFSWQQ
+55 KFFTGALKEFSWQQ

-117 LQRFLDIIN
+117 LQLFLDIIN

-167 EVTDPQKDETILD
+167 EVADPQKDETILD

-354 EAGLWAVVSLP
+354 EAGLWAAVSLP

-417 PDALEWMELCK
+417 PAGLEWMELCK
-428 KDLEQFQKDIET
+428 KDLEQFQKDIKT
-440 KVDNSFTSKL
+440 KADTPFVSKL

-460 LDNYKA
+460 LDSYKA
-466 TSIVYS
+466 TSTIYT
-472 SFRKQYE
+472 FCKKQHERSVKLYE
-479 KAVKANE
+479 E
-486 ELESLIKSEK
+486 IEFLIAAEK
-496 LKQKS
+496 LKQDGEK
-501 ESNKAKLQKSKETV
+501 NNTKIQKSDDAIETLEEKKEKV
-515 LSLENKID
+515 LG
-523 KLCADLLKK
+523 DLLKK
-532 TGIPKLFET
+532 TGIPELFET
-541 EKDLKDWF
+541 EKQLKEWF
-549 EENTKQDVIEYG
+549 DETIKQDIIEYG
-561 SNLNN
+561 SNLINTNN
-566 THKLTKE
+566 LTKDI
-573 TIELIDGNR
+573 IELIDATR
-582 DFILSFEKFTGEPNV
+582 DFNLSFERFETNSASKNSIFPLMKIGEIAKTQSGGTPNRDKKEYFENGTIPWLKSGE
-597 VNEDIP
+597 VNQDLIIEAEEYITEEALEHSST
-603 FVKIEEVA
+603 KIVP
-611 KVFADGDWIEKEDQ
+611 KN
-625 SESGIRL
+625 S
-632 IQTGNVGKGNFREK
+632 
-646 AADKARYISED
+646 
-657 TFKRLNCTEIFA
+657 
-669 NDILV
+669 ILV
-674 SRLPDPVGRACII
+674 AMYGATAGQTAHLKINAALNQAICAVIPKENVLPEF
-687 PHLQEKLI
+687 LFWMLKTQ
-695 TAVDCTIIRFDE
+695 TE
-707 NLILP
+707 NLIKLSTGGAQQNLSQKIIQDFVIP
-712 KFFIALTYSDVY
+712 VPDLNTQQSIVSELNQ
-724 YKKIYE
+724 YKK
-730 KVTGAS
+730 
-736 RDRISRKNLGGLE
+736 
-749 IPCPAIE
+749 
-756 NQQLIVAETD
+756 
-766 QYLNVIKG
+766 VIDGSKAMV
-774 CNLLIENY
+774 ENY
-782 APTFKIQEDWETA
+782 APSFKIQEDWDDA
-795 RMIDVADFVRGP
+795 RIIDVADFVRGP

-816 FVESGY
+816 FVERGY
-822 LIYEQSHAIQNDFS
+822 LVYEQSHAIQNDFS
-836 LGRYFITEE
+836 LGRYFIDEE

-872 LVPSDAPKGII
+872 LVPEDAKQGII
-883 NQALLKITP
+883 NQALLKLTP

-904 LMESPHFQVQ
+904 LMETPHFQIQ

-933 KSFEIKLPDLE
+933 KRFEIKLPDLE
-944 TQDKLI
+944 TQDRLI

-966 ANKMQDEIKF
+966 ANKMQDEILF

>member
-167 EVTDPQKDETILD
+167 EVVDPQKDETILD

-208 VELENYVAEG
+208 VELENYVSEG

-226 LSSSERNTIEKNIV
+226 LSSSERNAIEKNIV

-253 VNLYLHHFG
+253 VNMYLHHFG

-272 ITDTRWKDKYDCI
+272 NTDTRWKDKFDCI

-335 GIIFSTSGDYV
+335 GIIFQTTGDYI

-365 AHIFQPYSG
+365 SNIFQPYSG

-382 DREIARKRNE
+382 DREIARKRND
-392 ILLVK
+392 ILLLK

-407 NRNPIKDNDL
+407 NRHPIKANDL
-417 PDALEWMELCK
+417 PEALEWLEMCK
-428 KDLEQFQKDIET
+428 KDLDKFQNEIEQKADKPFL
-440 KVDNSFTSKL
+440 SKL

-460 LDNYKA
+460 LDHYKA
-466 TSIVYS
+466 TSTVYT
-472 SFRKQYE
+472 FCKRHFE
-479 KAVKANE
+479 KTVKSIE
-486 ELESLIKSEK
+486 EINDSLISERDLFEKEKNKIK
-496 LKQKS
+496 LQKIT
-501 ESNKAKLQKSKETV
+501 ESIRTYEEKKAKLLLEYTKRIGASV
-515 LSLENKID
+515 LFDSEQ
-523 KLCADLLKK
+523 
-532 TGIPKLFET
+532 
-541 EKDLKDWF
+541 DLKNWF
-549 EENTKQDVIEYG
+549 EENIKEAAIEYG
-561 SNLNN
+561 TNLNN
-566 THKLTKE
+566 TNKLTKE
-573 TIELIDGNR
+573 ILELLDSSR
-582 DFILSFEKFTGEPNV
+582 DFVLSYDKFAGEENV
-597 VNEDIP
+597 LNDDVDYR
-603 FVKIEEVA
+603 KLEEVC
-611 KVFADGDWIEKEDQ
+611 KVFVDGDWIEKIDQ
-625 SESGIRL
+625 SENGIRL
-632 IQTGNVGKGNFREK
+632 IQTGNIGKGKFREK
-646 AADKARYISED
+646 DSSKARFISED
-657 TFKRLNCTEIFA
+657 TFQRLNCTEVLA
-669 NDILV
+669 DDILV

-687 PHLQEKLI
+687 PPFKEKLI
-695 TAVDCTIIRFDE
+695 TAVDCTIIRLDE
-707 NLILP
+707 NIILP
-712 KFFIALTYSDVY
+712 KFFIALTHSDFY
-724 YKKIYE
+724 YKKVYE

-736 RDRISRKNLGGLE
+736 RDRISRKNLGSIE
-749 IPCPAIE
+749 IPIPSIPFQESLIE
-756 NQQLIVAETD
+756 KTNQYFNLIE
-766 QYLNVIKG
+766 G
-774 CNLLIENY
+774 CNLIVDNY
-782 APTFKIQEDWETA
+782 IPVFEINPDWERVKLGNIFKLSSGQALTQKN
-795 RMIDVADFVRGP
+795 MIDGQHFVY
-807 FGGSLKKEI
+807 GGNGISGKHNDYFLENPTLVIGRVGEYCGAAHITNPKSWVTDNGLYVTEYLREI
-816 FVESGY
+816 NQEFLLYAIQQINLNQYAKIGGQPSISQSTISEIEIQLPEMEIQNTIASEIRNQRSAVESVIE
-822 LIYEQSHAIQNDFS
+822 LKRDYEA
-836 LGRYFITEE
+836 
-845 KFQEMKRFEVLPN
+845 K
-858 DILMSCSGTMGKVA
+858 
-872 LVPSDAPKGII
+872 
-883 NQALLKITP
+883 
-892 KQDLIRPLFLKL
+892 
-904 LMESPHFQVQ
+904 
-914 LLKGVSGV
+914 
-922 AIKNVASVDEI
+922 I
-933 KSFEIKLPDLE
+933 KSI
-944 TQDKLI
+944 
-950 EEYEAEQ
+950 
-957 RTLNGSIAL
+957 
-966 ANKMQDEIKF
+966 
-976 VIDKVWGK
+976 IDKVWGR